1 MKILGNG
8 RIFLEKGEQFPL
20 VCPKCT
26 GYVEFT
32 DAPVVKP
39 KALEWYLLILDG
51 VPGKL
56 DLQIGSHAC
65 RFGCRFGQSCAHA
78 DHGKLRAAR
87 RLEHMQ
93 IAVAMGIVNTGT
105 ILANQSAAPM
115 LILPSTAGLTNSG
128 TLSVLTGDTMQV
140 GTAAGGALT
149 NFAGTTLTGGT
160 YTVGG
165 TLQFGA
171 SGTSITTDAANLS
184 LTGAGAKNSR
194 AKRKGEGLC
203 CPQIHVLPYA
213 SSSRAEPHRLC
224 RPDSLLR

>member
-1 MKILGNG
+1 MKITGSNVTLSGAGTVNMGTSSGGSQSSIVGASPSVTFTNGNTIQG
-8 RIFLEKGEQFPL
+8 
-20 VCPKCT
+20 
-26 GYVEFT
+26 
-32 DAPVVKP
+32 
-39 KALEWYLLILDG
+39 
-51 VPGKL
+51 
-56 DLQIGSHAC
+56 
-65 RFGCRFGQSCAHA
+65 FGTISN
-78 DHGKLRAAR
+78 
-87 RLEHMQ
+87 
-93 IAVAMGIVNTGT
+93 MGIVNTGT

-171 SGTSITTDAANLS
+171 SGTSITTDAANIS